1 MANINI
7 NIRIDDKLKK
17 EADELYGDLG
27 LSLSGAIKI
36 FLKQSVREGG
46 LPFELKLNRETQQAF
61 LEVENNELE
70 AFNNVDEL
78 WEDLN
83 AD

>member
-1 MANINI
+1 MANI

-36 FLKQSVREGG
+36 FLKQSVRECS

>member
-1 MANINI
+1 MANI

-36 FLKQSVREGG
+36 FLKQSVRESG

>member
-1 MANINI
+1 MSNKNIT
-7 NIRIDDKLKK
+7 IRIDEDLKK
-17 EADELYGDLG
+17 EADELYDSLG
-27 LSLSGAIKI
+27 LTLSAAIKI
-36 FLKQSVREGG
+36 FLKQSVRESG

-78 WEDLN
+78 WDDLN
-83 AD
+83 DN